1 MTKDTFCGI
10 ISLQDTRGGILLI
23 QLDLSTF
30 KPATL
35 LSRWWRVLAGILGNL
50 QEAHN
55 ALDTRLGEETAAR
68 ISDKNELNASIASER
83 AARTEADNGLSARIT
98 SEALSRQNAD
108 NSLSAN
114 ITERAAQLESQIA
127 SRASELD
134 VKIQAESAARK
145 NADNSLSGRIDALGA
160 LSHTH
165 KNFELIEGI
174 SAEDVQRWKQSADE
188 KLENTE
194 RMDYFDEMCR
204 DFSDKL
210 KAVYAAMGVAVYDGG
225 IDGQI
230 SDEAGID
237 GGEFGEE
244 YTTTVDFGGGRACPR
259 VLG

>member
-1 MTKDTFCGI
+1 M
-10 ISLQDTRGGILLI
+10 I

-83 AARTEADNGLSARIT
+83 AARTEADNGLAARIT
-98 SEALSRQNAD
+98 SEALSRQ
-108 NSLSAN
+108 
-114 ITERAAQLESQIA
+114 
-127 SRASELD
+127 
-134 VKIQAESAARK
+134 

-244 YTTTVDFGGGRACPR
+244 DTYAVDFGGFDDNIFAGASVGA
-259 VLG
+259 VLDGGTY

>member
-1 MTKDTFCGI
+1 M
-10 ISLQDTRGGILLI
+10 
-23 QLDLSTF
+23 
-30 KPATL
+30 
-35 LSRWWRVLAGILGNL
+35 LAGILGNL

-98 SEALSRQNAD
+98 GEALSRQ
-108 NSLSAN
+108 
-114 ITERAAQLESQIA
+114 
-127 SRASELD
+127 
-134 VKIQAESAARK
+134 

-230 SDEAGID
+230 SNETGID

-244 YTTTVDFGGGRACPR
+244 DTYAVDFGGFDDNIFAGASVGA
-259 VLG
+259 VLDGGTY

>member
-1 MTKDTFCGI
+1 M
-10 ISLQDTRGGILLI
+10 I

-55 ALDTRLGEETAAR
+55 ALDTRLGEETATR

-98 SEALSRQNAD
+98 SEALSRQ
-108 NSLSAN
+108 
-114 ITERAAQLESQIA
+114 
-127 SRASELD
+127 
-134 VKIQAESAARK
+134 

-230 SDEAGID
+230 SNETGID

-244 YTTTVDFGGGRACPR
+244 DTYAVDFGGFDDNIFAAAVFDG
-259 VLG
+259 GTY

>member
-1 MTKDTFCGI
+1 M
-10 ISLQDTRGGILLI
+10 I

-108 NSLSAN
+108 NSLS
-114 ITERAAQLESQIA
+114 
-127 SRASELD
+127 
-134 VKIQAESAARK
+134 
-145 NADNSLSGRIDALGA
+145 GRIDALGA

-174 SAEDVQRWKQSADE
+174 SAEDVQRWEQSADE

-230 SDEAGID
+230 SNETGID

-244 YTTTVDFGGGRACPR
+244 DTYAVDFGGFDDNIFAGASVGA
-259 VLG
+259 VLDGGTY